1 MRVYFHP
8 DVSLHA
14 GSPDGVECAARLWT
28 FERLIR
34 ERALSVTVPE
44 PVGRAVL
51 ARVHDP
57 AYIHV
62 VYSGEAT
69 IDEETVLGPGS
80 IAAIE
85 AAAGCAWALGAHLAG
100 ADARGMAVLRP
111 PGHHAG
117 RGFGGGYC
125 VVNNGMVA
133 AQALFDAG
141 VPDIAI
147 VDLDAH
153 FPNGTADFAS
163 VDPRVF
169 LLTLQQSR
177 LFPRE
182 GSTGEEPLPGV
193 VSVPL
198 DPGAGDAD
206 LLAVTTALFVPMLR
220 ARRPA
225 CVLVSLG
232 VDAHEDDVTT
242 DLRYSTA
249 GYAAACA
256 AIDAVARELGARVG
270 YVLEGGYD
278 PASVGAVIRAIVDG
292 VAGEIHGT
300 PLPSTLAR
308 LARYGST

>member
-14 GSPDGVECAARLWT
+14 GSPDGVECATRLWT
-28 FERLIR
+28 FERLMR
-34 ERALSVTVPE
+34 EGALSVTVPE
-44 PVGRAVL
+44 PIGRGVL
-51 ARVHDP
+51 TRVHDP
-57 AYIHV
+57 AYIDA
-62 VYSGEAT
+62 VYAGVAT
-69 IDEETVLGPGS
+69 IDEETVVGPGS

-85 AAAGCAWALGAHLAG
+85 AAAGCAWALGEHLRVPG
-100 ADARGMAVLRP
+100 ARGMAVLRP

-133 AQALFDAG
+133 ALALFDAG
-141 VPDIAI
+141 IQDVAL

-153 FPNGTADFAS
+153 FPNGTADFAG

-182 GSTGEEPLPGV
+182 GSTGEEPMPGV

-206 LLAVTTALFVPMLR
+206 LLAVTTELFVPLLR
-220 ARRPA
+220 DRRPA

-232 VDAHEDDVTT
+232 VDAHQDDVTT
-242 DLRYSTA
+242 DLRYTTA
-249 GYAAACA
+249 GYSAACA
-256 AIDAVARELGARVG
+256 AIDAVARELGANVG

-278 PASVGAVIRAIVDG
+278 PASLGAVIQAIVDG
-292 VAGEIHGT
+292 VGGEIRGT

-308 LARYGST
+308 LARYGLG

>member
-44 PVGRAVL
+44 PVGCAVL
-51 ARVHDP
+51 SRVHDL
-57 AYIHV
+57 AYIDA
-62 VYSGEAT
+62 VYAGVAT
-69 IDEETVLGPGS
+69 LDEETVLGPGS

-85 AAAGCAWALGAHLAG
+85 AAAGCAWALGEHLRAPG
-100 ADARGMAVLRP
+100 ARGVAVLRP

-125 VVNNGMVA
+125 VVNNAMVA

-141 VPDIAI
+141 VPDVTI

-153 FPNGTADFAS
+153 FPNGTADFAGADS
-163 VDPRVF
+163 RVF

-193 VSVPL
+193 ISVPL
-198 DPGAGDAD
+198 EPGAGDAD
-206 LLAVTTALFVPMLR
+206 LIAVTTEWFVPILR

-242 DLRYSTA
+242 DLRNSTA

-256 AIDAVARELGARVG
+256 VIDAVARELGANVG

-292 VAGEIHGT
+292 VSGEIRGT
-300 PLPSTLAR
+300 PLASTRAR
-308 LARYGST
+308 LARYGLG